1 MSALKLRRVD
11 AQAHARAQVI
21 QRWRCAGVGAG
32 SGSLPRQ
39 SGYLCF
45 RASGDDGDWR
55 GLVIARDW
63 LHQSLP
69 SLQALLA
76 VECSLTSIAELFR
89 ALPQPLLLEVG
100 DLRYRQIS
108 EVDAVFPAQLPT
120 QDLPWL
126 DTPRGRVWLTQLP
139 AARAA
144 CGSLGPDSWLSDLPL
159 RLELLL
165 GVSPLGLARRIRLNE
180 GDVLR
185 IIQRTQLCR
194 LADRCLGV
202 FTFTEE
208 GLLMQSTEADT
219 HQQSTP
225 EPGADADL
233 GTLPVRLE
241 FVLATHDIDLATL
254 SQIIAGQLIPL
265 AADAARQIEV
275 RANGK
280 PVARGELVQLD
291 EQLGVELLEVYGNIH
306 RNPLSE
312 PLIGTLNRYMR

>member
-1 MSALKLRRVD
+1 
-11 AQAHARAQVI
+11 
-21 QRWRCAGVGAG
+21 
-32 SGSLPRQ
+32 
-39 SGYLCF
+39 
-45 RASGDDGDWR
+45 
-55 GLVIARDW
+55 
-63 LHQSLP
+63 
-69 SLQALLA
+69 
-76 VECSLTSIAELFR
+76 
-89 ALPQPLLLEVG
+89 
-100 DLRYRQIS
+100 
-108 EVDAVFPAQLPT
+108 
-120 QDLPWL
+120 
-126 DTPRGRVWLTQLP
+126 
-139 AARAA
+139 
-144 CGSLGPDSWLSDLPL
+144 
-159 RLELLL
+159 
-165 GVSPLGLARRIRLNE
+165 
-180 GDVLR
+180 
-185 IIQRTQLCR
+185 
-194 LADRCLGV
+194 
-202 FTFTEE
+202 
-208 GLLMQSTEADT
+208 MQSTEADT